1 MSNRNKLVEKKKGI
15 LILFLLLNAVL
26 TTTILIIGVWAL
38 TSQLDNGASEK
49 AQVAGEKGL
58 GLIAAAI
65 ATGLATIGAGYAVGH
80 GSAAG
85 ITALVENPGLFGRA
99 LIYIAL
105 GEGIAIY
112 GLLVSF
118 IIIGSL

>member
-1 MSNRNKLVEKKKGI
+1 MSSKKGEVKQKKRI
-15 LILFLLLNAVL
+15 FALFLLLNVVL

-38 TSQLDNGASEK
+38 TSQFSGGASDK
-49 AQVAGEKGL
+49 AQVAGEKGF
-58 GLIAAAI
+58 GLLAAAI

-80 GSAAG
+80 SSAAG

-99 LIYIAL
+99 LIFIAL

-112 GLLVSF
+112 GLLVTF
-118 IIIGSL
+118 IIIGLL